1 MAPRFTP
8 GDRSSVLCWR
18 PKRTEPVETGR
29 AASVSGHIWAALSR
43 VNAFLQ
49 FYFALAAKPPKPLVS
64 YGYRRLIGKG
74 RVSGFAPGLPGQA
87 RLSRHDRPPRLGA
100 PARSTSA
107 GPARAS
113 PAVPAPD

>member
-49 FYFALAAKPPKPLVS
+49 FYFADPSRPHLPDDRYGSVSADFKGLVEDFQP
-64 YGYRRLIGKG
+64 RLRPEHGSS
-74 RVSGFAPGLPGQA
+74 RALNQF
-87 RLSRHDRPPRLGA
+87 LSRRG
-100 PARSTSA
+100 
-107 GPARAS
+107 
-113 PAVPAPD
+113 

>member
-49 FYFALAAKPPKPLVS
+49 FYFTDPPGVPLPKERYGSVSADFKVLVEISIPVCARITAPRAL
-64 YGYRRLIGKG
+64 
-74 RVSGFAPGLPGQA
+74 
-87 RLSRHDRPPRLGA
+87 
-100 PARSTSA
+100 
-107 GPARAS
+107 
-113 PAVPAPD
+113 

>member
-49 FYFALAAKPPKPLVS
+49 FYFVDPSRPLCPRTDMGLFQPISRAWQRISIPVRARNMAPRAL
-64 YGYRRLIGKG
+64 
-74 RVSGFAPGLPGQA
+74 
-87 RLSRHDRPPRLGA
+87 
-100 PARSTSA
+100 
-107 GPARAS
+107 
-113 PAVPAPD
+113 